1 MTALQVIAA
10 EIRALDTSPRA
21 LRSFG
26 LVVGGVFTGI
36 AAVIAWRNG
45 WTLTP
50 WAVGL
55 GGPGLVLMA
64 LGLVAP
70 TVLHSVYKVWMGLA
84 VVLGFVMTRVILT
97 LVFVGL
103 VIPIGL
109 VLRLVGKDLL
119 RLKLDAAA
127 DSYWLRKEETDP
139 ASERMTRYY

>member
-10 EIRALDTSPRA
+10 EIRALDTSRRA

-26 LVVGGVFTGI
+26 LVVGGVFAGI

-45 WTLTP
+45 WALTP
-50 WAVGL
+50 WAVVL
-55 GGPGLVLMA
+55 GGPGLVLMTF
-64 LGLVAP
+64 GLVAP
-70 TVLHSVYKVWMGLA
+70 RVLRPVYKVWMGLA

-119 RLKLDAAA
+119 RLELDPAA
-127 DSYWLRKEETDP
+127 DSYWLPKEDADP
-139 ASERMTRYY
+139 AAERMTRYY

>member
-10 EIRALDTSPRA
+10 EIRALDTSRRA
-21 LRSFG
+21 LRNFG
-26 LVVGGVFTGI
+26 LVVGGVFAAI
-36 AAVIAWRNG
+36 AALVAWRNG

-55 GGPGLVLMA
+55 GGPALVLMA

-70 TVLHSVYKVWMGLA
+70 GVLHPVYKVWMGLA

-97 LVFVGL
+97 VVFVGL

-119 RLKLDAAA
+119 RLKLDPAA
-127 DSYWLRKEETDP
+127 DSYWLPKEETAP
-139 ASERMTRYY
+139 AAERMTRYF

>member
-26 LVVGGVFTGI
+26 LVVGGVFAGI

-45 WTLTP
+45 WMLTP
-50 WAVGL
+50 WSVGL
-55 GGPGLVLMA
+55 GGPGLVLI
-64 LGLVAP
+64 LFGLAAP
-70 TVLHSVYKVWMGLA
+70 TLLHPVYKVWMGLA

-119 RLKLDAAA
+119 RLKLDASA
-127 DSYWLRKEETDP
+127 DSYWLPKEDAGP
-139 ASERMTRYY
+139 AAERMTRYY

>member
-10 EIRALDTSPRA
+10 EIRALDTSRRA
-21 LRSFG
+21 LRNFG
-26 LVVGGVFTGI
+26 LVVGGVFAGI
-36 AAVIAWRNG
+36 AAIIAWRNG

-55 GGPGLVLMA
+55 GGPALVLMA
-64 LGLVAP
+64 LGLAAP
-70 TVLHSVYKVWMGLA
+70 RVLHPVYTVWMGLA

-97 LVFVGL
+97 AVFVGL

-119 RLKLDAAA
+119 RLKLDPEA
-127 DSYWLRKEETDP
+127 DSYWLPKEEADP
-139 ASERMTRYY
+139 AAERMTRYF

>member
-10 EIRALDTSPRA
+10 EIRALDTSRRA
-21 LRSFG
+21 LRNFG
-26 LVVGGVFTGI
+26 LVVGGVFAGI

-45 WTLTP
+45 WTPTP
-50 WAVGL
+50 WAIGL
-55 GGPGLVLMA
+55 GGPALVLMA

-70 TVLHSVYKVWMGLA
+70 RVLHPVYKVWMGLA

-97 LVFVGL
+97 VVVVGL

-119 RLKLDAAA
+119 RLQLDPAA
-127 DSYWLRKEETDP
+127 DSYWLPKEKAAP
-139 ASERMTRYY
+139 AAERMTRYF